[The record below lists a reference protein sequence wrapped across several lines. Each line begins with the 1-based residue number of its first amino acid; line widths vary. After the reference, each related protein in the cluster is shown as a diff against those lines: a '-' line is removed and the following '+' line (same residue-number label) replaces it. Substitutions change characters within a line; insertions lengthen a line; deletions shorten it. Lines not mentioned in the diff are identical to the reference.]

1 MVSKNLS
8 FKFRRFAVLL
18 LAGFACLYVYFLA
31 DLYFNQAHH
40 VYHPEK
46 EWETTPAEAGLS
58 YEDITL
64 TSADGVKL
72 SAWYVPVAD
81 AKGTVLIFH
90 GNARNMASDM
100 DVIEM
105 FPSYGWNVLII
116 DYRGFGKSE
125 GAPTEAGTYLDAQAA
140 WDWLVTVKH
149 EAPNRILIVGRS
161 LGSAIAAEL
170 ASQQNPGGLILEA
183 AFTSLAAVG
192 QEHYPIFPV
201 KLLSRFHYDTL
212 AYLKKVTCP
221 VLIIHS
227 RDDKVVKFHHAQEL
241 YAAVSGE
248 KNLIEIGGPHQG
260 GYKPTRG
267 IYLRGVKDFLTAKS
281 THGL

>member
-1 MVSKNLS
+1 MENKLILN
-8 FKFRRFAVLL
+8 FAKFLVLG
-18 LAGFACLYVYFLA
+18 LAALYLYSLG
-31 DLYFNQAHH
+31 DLYFNQASHI
-40 VYHPEK
+40 YHPEK
-46 EWETTPAEAGLS
+46 VWETTPAA
-58 YEDITL
+58 EDLPFEDVTI
-64 TSADGVKL
+64 TSADKVKL
-72 SAWYVPVAD
+72 SAWYVPAHE
-81 AKGTVLIFH
+81 AKGTVLILH

-105 FPSYGWNVLII
+105 FPAFGWNVLIL

-125 GAPTEAGTYLDAQAA
+125 GTPSEKGTYLDAQAA
-140 WDWLVTVKH
+140 WDWLVTTKH
-149 EAPNRILIVGRS
+149 EAPNRIVIVGRS

-170 ASQQNPGGLILEA
+170 ASQQKPGGLILEG

-212 AYLKKVTCP
+212 AFLKKVTCP

-227 RDDKVVKFHHAQEL
+227 RDDDVVKFHHAQEL
-241 YAAVSGE
+241 YAGVSGE
-248 KNLIEIGGPHQG
+248 KKLVEIGGPHRG

-267 IYLRGVKDFLTAKS
+267 IYLRGVQDFLS
-281 THGL
+281 TVHK